1 MRIAFDAAP
10 LLDEHMSGVGH
21 CEAGLALALQRL
33 YPEHA
38 YTFNYF
44 SVRGSAGKR
53 QRLSPYMLP
62 GSETNTP
69 TFSPLV
75 YRMMTQFIPVPYRW
89 FFGNKADITHYFNY
103 IVPPGVSGRT
113 LVTVHDMVIRAFPE
127 TMRARTKTLLR
138 VGLERSMKRADR
150 IITVSE
156 FSRQE
161 ILKYYPRY
169 EDKIRIVRC
178 GVDLDK
184 FQPASPEEIERV
196 RSSVGLPEEYF
207 LFMGNVE
214 PRKNLLRLIQAYAK
228 LAERMP
234 QVPKLVVAGANG
246 WRNSEIYESVQ
257 KPELIDRVQFTNYI
271 PEGDLRGLVCGATA
285 FLFPSVYEGFGI
297 PPLEAMACGVPVMA
311 SKTASLPEVTG
322 DCAVQIDPY
331 DLDSMAQGMEQLYT
345 DAALRQ
351 DLAARGRERAK
362 TLTWDAA
369 AQDLMQVYQ
378 ELI

>member
-1 MRIAFDAAP
+1 
-10 LLDEHMSGVGH
+10 
-21 CEAGLALALQRL
+21 
-33 YPEHA
+33 
-38 YTFNYF
+38 
-44 SVRGSAGKR
+44 
-53 QRLSPYMLP
+53 
-62 GSETNTP
+62 
-69 TFSPLV
+69 
-75 YRMMTQFIPVPYRW
+75 
-89 FFGNKADITHYFNY
+89 
-103 IVPPGVSGRT
+103 
-113 LVTVHDMVIRAFPE
+113 
-127 TMRARTKTLLR
+127 
-138 VGLERSMKRADR
+138 
-150 IITVSE
+150 
-156 FSRQE
+156 
-161 ILKYYPRY
+161 
-169 EDKIRIVRC
+169 
-178 GVDLDK
+178 
-184 FQPASPEEIERV
+184 
-196 RSSVGLPEEYF
+196 
-207 LFMGNVE
+207 
-214 PRKNLLRLIQAYAK
+214 
-228 LAERMP
+228 MP

>member
-1 MRIAFDAAP
+1 
-10 LLDEHMSGVGH
+10 
-21 CEAGLALALQRL
+21 
-33 YPEHA
+33 
-38 YTFNYF
+38 
-44 SVRGSAGKR
+44 
-53 QRLSPYMLP
+53 
-62 GSETNTP
+62 
-69 TFSPLV
+69 
-75 YRMMTQFIPVPYRW
+75 
-89 FFGNKADITHYFNY
+89 
-103 IVPPGVSGRT
+103 
-113 LVTVHDMVIRAFPE
+113 
-127 TMRARTKTLLR
+127 
-138 VGLERSMKRADR
+138 MKRADR

-228 LAERMP
+228 LSERMP